1 MLNVLESSSYSFA
14 KNTERD
20 NQDAVLPPKKLSG
33 GVLLAVADGVG
44 SYKGSELASLSAIEY
59 LDQAQLSDSIL
70 DYDSTFKL
78 ILEKIKEL
86 SQYNVEYERASTTL
100 TYCYLDSRGLNIGH
114 IGDCRAYIK
123 VGKKLKQLT
132 RDDTQHQKFLD
143 EKTFTKSQLKR
154 IKGKNII
161 TTAISQVVDMAPSNY
176 FIPIE
181 DLDTDCGVLTL
192 YIMSDGAH
200 SFWEKSPRFS
210 ETTMKSVVKMGASL
224 QRRIERKGAI
234 DDYTFVAC
242 SIDIS
247 KYQPLKD
254 A

>member
-1 MLNVLESSSYSFA
+1 MLNVLESCSYSFSKSA
-14 KNTERD
+14 KRG
-20 NQDAVLPPKKLSG
+20 NQDAALLPKKLSG
-33 GVLLAVADGVG
+33 GILLAVADGVG
-44 SYKGSELASLSAIEY
+44 SYKGSDLASLSAIEY
-59 LDQAQLSDSIL
+59 LEQAQSSDSIL
-70 DYDSTFKL
+70 DYSTTFKL
-78 ILEKIKEL
+78 ILEKIKGL
-86 SQYNVEYERASTTL
+86 SHYNIEYERASTTL

-123 VGKKLKQLT
+123 IGKKLKQLT

-143 EKTFTKSQLKR
+143 DKTFTKSQLKR

-161 TTAISQVVDMAPSNY
+161 TTAISQVVDMTPSNY

-181 DLDTDCGVLTL
+181 ELDTDLGILSL

-200 SFWEKSPRFS
+200 SFWEQSPRFS
-210 ETTMKSVVKMGASL
+210 DTTMRSVVKMGASL

-234 DDYTFVAC
+234 DDYSFVAC

-247 KYQPLKD
+247 KYHSKTD
-254 A
+254 V